1 MEEQDHQGE
10 DFQVGPDSCVT
21 FGAGCR
27 VVDEI
32 DCAFMYEDDPKGS
45 EEPEKSKAK
54 RVQCL
59 ICQHPDREAIEAEA
73 LAGSVRATGRKWE
86 LCYTSIAYHLTMHY
100 AENPEHLGVTEL
112 KEKLS

>member
-21 FGAGCR
+21 FGAGCQ

-32 DCAFMYEDDPKGS
+32 DCSFMYGDS
-45 EEPEKSKAK
+45 EEPEKPKAQ

-59 ICQHPDREAIEAEA
+59 ICQHPDRKTIEAEA
-73 LAGSVRATGRKWE
+73 LAGSVRAVGRKWG
-86 LCYTSIAYHLTMHY
+86 LCYTSILYHLEMHY
-100 AENPEHLGVTEL
+100 AENPDHLSVTEL
-112 KEKLS
+112 KERMS